1 MRNFKLSLKS
11 DTDQRPGKTATIQK
25 NAYNPI
31 LAATEIRTLREEVRS
46 LRSQVARSVLSADLD
61 RNGKLLPH
69 QKSNHVPYYL
79 FIMIIHLGNMYYGVA
94 DTFLT

>member
-1 MRNFKLSLKS
+1 M
-11 DTDQRPGKTATIQK
+11 
-25 NAYNPI
+25 
-31 LAATEIRTLREEVRS
+31 AA
-46 LRSQVARSVLSADLD
+46 ARSVAAVHGVTVPARRQWQRQRQWWQ
-61 RNGKLLPH
+61 RNVGGSH

>member
-1 MRNFKLSLKS
+1 MAELDKS
-11 DTDQRPGKTATIQK
+11 T
-25 NAYNPI
+25 
-31 LAATEIRTLREEVRS
+31 
-46 LRSQVARSVLSADLD
+46 
-61 RNGKLLPH
+61 PH